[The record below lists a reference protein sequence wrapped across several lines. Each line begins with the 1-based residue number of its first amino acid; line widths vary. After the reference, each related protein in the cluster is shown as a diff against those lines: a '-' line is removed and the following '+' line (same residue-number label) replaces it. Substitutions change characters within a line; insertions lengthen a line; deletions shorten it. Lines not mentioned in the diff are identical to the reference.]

1 MKAPRHL
8 WIVGIASLV
17 WNAGGAFDY
26 YMTQTRNQA
35 YMGEFT
41 PEQLEYF
48 YSYPTWTVAAWAVG
62 VWLAVAGSVLLLLS
76 SATAIWAF
84 VLSFLGL
91 VLTSVYSFGLAE
103 VSMTAVVGTEAAVFM
118 AAIAVVSLFL
128 IWYAR
133 RMKIA
138 GVLR

>member
-1 MKAPRHL
+1 MKAPWHL
-8 WIVGIASLV
+8 WVVGIASLL

-26 YMTQTRNQA
+26 YMTQTRNEA
-35 YMGEFT
+35 YMGQFT

-48 YSYPTWTVAAWAVG
+48 YSYPAWSVAAWAVG
-62 VWLAVAGSVLLLLS
+62 VWLAVAGSVLLLLR
-76 SATAIWAF
+76 SALALWAF

-91 VLTSVYSFGLAE
+91 ILTSVYSFGLAE
-103 VSMTAVVGTEAAVFM
+103 VSMTAIVGTEAAIFT
-118 AAIAVVSLFL
+118 AAIAIISVLL

-133 RMKIA
+133 RMKMA